1 MTQMEEERE
10 VYASLAR
17 INAQLL
23 AGNNLDARAEY
34 DTLVSQYGEERLL
47 GNAQE
52 DSFDSD
58 INILFTAAKEQIE
71 AVEPQ
76 YGSTETEE

>member
-1 MTQMEEERE
+1 M
-10 VYASLAR
+10 
-17 INAQLL
+17 
-23 AGNNLDARAEY
+23 
-34 DTLVSQYGEERLL
+34 SQYGEERLL

-52 DSFDSD
+52 DSFGSD

>member
-1 MTQMEEERE
+1 MLFPI
-10 VYASLAR
+10 SK
-17 INAQLL
+17 
-23 AGNNLDARAEY
+23 AEY

-52 DSFDSD
+52 DSFGSD